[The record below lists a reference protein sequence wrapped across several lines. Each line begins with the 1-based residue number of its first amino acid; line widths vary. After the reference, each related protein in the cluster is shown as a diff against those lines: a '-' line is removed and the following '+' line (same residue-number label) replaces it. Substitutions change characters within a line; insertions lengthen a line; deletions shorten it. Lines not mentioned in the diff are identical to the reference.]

1 VSKEAPTVHE
11 VFLAPGT
18 SVEEQYALERQFFTR
33 LALTNGTFKTTY
45 PNRLDDINEAF
56 FPHLVRLAD
65 RPIRIMDVGAS
76 SGISTIEW
84 YAYLSRSRIDYEITG
99 SDLMIYSSLL
109 TLRFTSK
116 VAALLDRNGNIVHF
130 DLFGMGWSPQSSRKT
145 LHHHTPRTSLKQLA
159 NRGLTALFR
168 AATMIDG
175 YPPLVKAGWTA
186 PRHGFVLKYQ
196 PIALLS
202 RSFANNDRLRMIEDD
217 LLAENNSKLCH
228 AFDVIRAANILNLVY
243 FPVHLI
249 GRMLATLKQRLKD
262 GGLLIVVRTDLNGE
276 NNASIFRLSNNQFC
290 VIDRF
295 GNGSEIEPIVCPTTM
310 SISTLDFSRS
320 VFCPTKF

>member
-1 VSKEAPTVHE
+1 MSKEAPTVHE
-11 VFLAPGT
+11 VFLASGT

-84 YAYLSRSRIDYEITG
+84 HAYLSRSRIDCAVTG
-99 SDLMIYSSLL
+99 SDLMIYASLL

-116 VAALLDRNGNIVHF
+116 AAALLDRNGNIIHF
-130 DLFGMGWSPQSSRKT
+130 DLFNIGWSPQSTRTT
-145 LHHHTPRTSLKQLA
+145 LHHHTLRTFLKQLV
-159 NRGLTALFR
+159 NRSLTTLFR

-175 YPPLVKAGWTA
+175 NPPLVKAGGTA
-186 PRHGFVLKYQ
+186 LRQGLVLKYQ

-243 FPVHLI
+243 FPVPMI

-262 GGLLIVVRTDLNGE
+262 GGLLIVVRTDLNGK
-276 NNASIFRLSNNQFC
+276 NNATIFRLSNNHLC
-290 VIDRF
+290 VVDRF
-295 GNGSEIEPIVCPTTM
+295 GNGSEIEPIVSPTTM
-310 SISTLDFSRS
+310 PI
-320 VFCPTKF
+320 